1 MKPAPLFAAVEL
13 RELSRL
19 RRIARGASKGMR
31 AKARKRL
38 RDHVARC
45 LRMGV

>member
-31 AKARKRL
+31 IKARKRL
-38 RDHVARC
+38 SQHVVRC

>member
-1 MKPAPLFAAVEL
+1 MKPGPLFVASEL

-31 AKARKRL
+31 IKARKRL

>member
-1 MKPAPLFAAVEL
+1 MKPGPLFVASEL

-31 AKARKRL
+31 IKARKLSR
-38 RDHVARC
+38 HVAAC
-45 LRMGV
+45 LRKGV